1 MSLGTKTG
9 KALKN
14 IAFQKDGAGSRL
26 ANAYTGIK
34 PRGSLIAGGVVAGL
48 GAKVAW
54 EGGFG
59 AQSINKDNAL
69 TPQSVFDPGGVSMQ
83 RSQHAQAINPSI
95 LASGR
100 LPSTAPDLN
109 ATGDMVFGMHNGRH
123 G

>member
-14 IAFQKDGAGSRL
+14 IAFKKDAAGSRL

-59 AQSINKDNAL
+59 PQSINKNNAL
-69 TPQSVFDPGGVSMQ
+69 TPQSVLDPGGVSMQ